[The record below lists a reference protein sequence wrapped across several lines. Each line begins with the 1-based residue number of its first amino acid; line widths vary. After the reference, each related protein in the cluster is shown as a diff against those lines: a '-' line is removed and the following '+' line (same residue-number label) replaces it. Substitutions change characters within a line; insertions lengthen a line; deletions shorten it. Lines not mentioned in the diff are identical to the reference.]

1 MDLHPGPPVCRTGA
15 LLSELRG
22 LGAEGPIRTAGAR
35 DFSAALHLLSY
46 LGVSIHQRAG
56 WASIPRGPVLQT
68 GSSPGSDTSPLM
80 ERTTGLEPVISGL
93 ARRRSTR
100 PELRPHGS
108 GPRTRTSILGF
119 KGRAPT
125 ARDEPGELA
134 RGEWI
139 RTTASRFRAWPPTAS
154 QTPE

>member
-35 DFSAALHLLSY
+35 DFSAALYLLSY
-46 LGVSIHQRAG
+46 LGVVHPSEG
-56 WASIPRGPVLQT
+56 WVGF
-68 GSSPGSDTSPLM
+68 D
-80 ERTTGLEPVISGL
+80 RTWARFADGLL
-93 ARRRSTR
+93 ARLGHQPSDGADDGPRTRDLRLGTPALYR

-139 RTTASRFRAWPPTAS
+139 RTTASRFRTWPPTAS